1 MSWLTAA
8 LRWVWDFVVGDDWIT
23 AVGVVAALGL
33 TALIA
38 HTGTFA
44 WWVMP
49 PAVVA
54 LLALSLCRARCHP
67 FLWPPGAARSRS
79 FQGRDP

>member
-1 MSWLTAA
+1 MMRTLVSVIRRL
-8 LRWVWDFVVGDDWIT
+8 WDFIVGDDPLT
-23 AVGVVAALGL
+23 ALGVVAALAL

-38 HTGTFA
+38 GTGAAA

-54 LLALSLCRARCHP
+54 LLALSLRRASH
-67 FLWPPGAARSRS
+67 
-79 FQGRDP
+79 

>member
-1 MSWLTAA
+1 MSWFLNIS
-8 LRWVWDFVVGDDWIT
+8 RWVWHFVVGDDWIT
-23 AVGVVAALGL
+23 AVGVVAALAL

-38 HTGTFA
+38 HTGTVA

-54 LLALSLCRARCHP
+54 LLALSLHR
-67 FLWPPGAARSRS
+67 AAR
-79 FQGRDP
+79 